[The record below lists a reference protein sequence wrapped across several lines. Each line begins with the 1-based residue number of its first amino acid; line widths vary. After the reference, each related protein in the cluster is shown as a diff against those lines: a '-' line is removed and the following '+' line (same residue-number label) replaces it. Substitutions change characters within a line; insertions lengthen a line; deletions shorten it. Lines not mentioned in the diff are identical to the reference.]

1 MFFSK
6 NFQVLK
12 SMSFMEK
19 EVKNIPF
26 FYLDIP
32 FVFAVHGDEN
42 SKGASCK
49 LCMSLDKIKERR
61 AG

>member
-1 MFFSK
+1 
-6 NFQVLK
+6 
-12 SMSFMEK
+12 MEK